1 MLESDDGQLFKILIL
16 QKVVEQIDWFNVGM
30 KLLYFVYTDKFRDE
44 AEGLFIMTEY
54 GLFVLYYVKVCAYE

>member
-1 MLESDDGQLFKILIL
+1 
-16 QKVVEQIDWFNVGM
+16 M